1 MYLLP
6 NEIKNKMP
14 TKNMSRKNK
23 PVKQVTVEKPMASAT
38 NEDDFISILVNNAPP
53 TRKTKKKPV
62 EQQQEEA
69 APAPP
74 IPDWEKVGMTQ
85 EKFETMMAQV
95 AKDMRSWQM
104 ENYRNKM
111 VNDLNSVSYWEDRID
126 MLEMQRERYNRKR
139 AWSAKDILAIEEID
153 EEIAECEE
161 NIYELEE
168 Y

>member
-1 MYLLP
+1 
-6 NEIKNKMP
+6 MP
-14 TKNMSRKNK
+14 TKNTSRKNK

-38 NEDDFISILVNNAPP
+38 NEDDFISILVKNAPP
-53 TRKTKKKPV
+53 TRKNKKKPV

-69 APAPP
+69 PPPAPP

-85 EKFETMMAQV
+85 EKFESMMAQV

-161 NIYELEE
+161 NIYELEA